1 MRAVGHPPRM
11 HALSRP
17 LIVGVTGI
25 VGHALA
31 ERLTLR
37 GGHVLGLSRRSS
49 STVRE
54 VEGLHADLT
63 DAEALRSTIAGTR
76 PTSIFLTAWARQD
89 TEEENIRVNGGMVR
103 DVLAAAGAE
112 GTVQHVALMTGLKH
126 YLGPFE
132 AYGQGD
138 MPETPF
144 VETEPRLDHPN
155 FYYAQ
160 EDELFA
166 AAAEHKFSWSVHR
179 AHTVVGY
186 AVGNAMNIA
195 STLAAYAALCRET
208 GRPFTFPG
216 SQQQWDGLTDMTDAG
231 QAAEQMIWATGSPS
245 AHDQALNVVNGDVF
259 RWRWM
264 WPRLAELLGVEAE
277 GFDGTVRPL
286 EEQTQ
291 GMEDVWARIAERE
304 HLVESDLDRVA
315 SFWHTDGDL
324 GRDIECVTDM
334 TRSRLAG
341 FTGYVRTLDAFASVF
356 DRLAADRIVPHV
368 RT

>member
-1 MRAVGHPPRM
+1 M

-25 VGHALA
+25 AGQALA
-31 ERLTLR
+31 ERLTVR
-37 GGHVLGLSRRSS
+37 GGHVLGLSRS
-49 STVRE
+49 STSSVPE
-54 VEGLHADLT
+54 VEALHADLT
-63 DAEALRSTIAGTR
+63 DAAQLREVLAGTR
-76 PTSIFLTAWARQD
+76 PTSVFVTAWARQE

-144 VETEPRLDHPN
+144 VETEDRLDHPN

-166 AAAEHKFSWSVHR
+166 AAAEHRFSWSVHR

-216 SQQQWDGLTDMTDAG
+216 SEQQWNGLTDMSDAG
-231 QAAEQMIWATGSPS
+231 QVAEHMIWATESPS
-245 AHDQALNVVNGDVF
+245 AHDQALNIVDGDVF

-264 WPRLAELLGVEAE
+264 WPRLAELLGVKAE
-277 GFDGTVRPL
+277 GFDGTPRPL
-286 EEQTQ
+286 EEQTE
-291 GMEDVWARIAERE
+291 GMEEVWTRIAERE
-304 HLVESDLDRVA
+304 KLRETDLSRVA

-324 GRDIECVTDM
+324 GRDIECLTDM

-341 FTGYVRTLDAFASVF
+341 FTGYVRTLDAFATVF

-368 RT
+368 GT

>member
-1 MRAVGHPPRM
+1 M
-11 HALSRP
+11 
-17 LIVGVTGI
+17 
-25 VGHALA
+25 
-31 ERLTLR
+31 
-37 GGHVLGLSRRSS
+37 
-49 STVRE
+49 
-54 VEGLHADLT
+54 EGLHADLT
-63 DAEALRSTIAGTR
+63 DADALRDAIAGTR
-76 PTSIFLTAWARQD
+76 PTSVFLTAWARQD
-89 TEEENIRVNGGMVR
+89 SEEENIRVNGGMVR

-132 AYGQGD
+132 AYGEGTL
-138 MPETPF
+138 PETPF
-144 VETEPRLDHPN
+144 VETEPRLDAPN

-166 AAAEHKFSWSVHR
+166 AAREHRFSWTVHR

-216 SQQQWDGLTDMTDAG
+216 SRQQWEGLTDMTDAG
-231 QAAEQMIWATGSPS
+231 QAAEHMIWATGSPS
-245 AHDQALNVVNGDVF
+245 AHDQAHNVVNGDVF

-264 WPRLAELLGVEAE
+264 WPRLAELLGVKPE

-286 EEQTQ
+286 EEQTA
-291 GMEDVWARIAERE
+291 GMDDVWARIAERE
-304 HLVESDLDRVA
+304 GLRETDLGRVA

-324 GRDIECVTDM
+324 GRDIECLTDM
-334 TRSRLAG
+334 SRSRLAG
-341 FTGYVRTLDAFASVF
+341 FTGYVRTLDAFAAVF
-356 DRLAADRIVPHV
+356 DRLAADGITPHV
-368 RT
+368 P